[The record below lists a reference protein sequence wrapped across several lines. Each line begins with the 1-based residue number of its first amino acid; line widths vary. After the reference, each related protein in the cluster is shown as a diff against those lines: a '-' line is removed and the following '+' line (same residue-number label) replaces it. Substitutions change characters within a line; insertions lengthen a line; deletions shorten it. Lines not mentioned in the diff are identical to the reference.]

1 MKIKKIKRIKNKYKS
16 NLIIFI
22 VILLLLAFIRIR
34 IIYIN
39 SREITYSVERY
50 VTSSIFNRNKLH
62 HINNFHTTFSD
73 GKVAIVQVVGPQRK
87 SPYKKIKYDV
97 LVEKNSKGIWK
108 VKKLYQIPES

>member
-1 MKIKKIKRIKNKYKS
+1 MKIKKMKNKHKY

-22 VILLLLAFIRIR
+22 VILVILAFIRIR
-34 IIYIN
+34 IIRIN

-50 VTSSIFNRNKLH
+50 VTSGIFNRNKLH
-62 HINNFHTTFSD
+62 HVNNFHITFSD
-73 GKVAIVQVVGPQRK
+73 GKIAVVQVIGPQKK
-87 SPYKKIKYDV
+87 SPYKKVKYDV